1 VLAAERLHGGYVV
14 ARRVRVLA
22 DNLTALIPPDVSVLD
37 IGCGDGVLGSVITT
51 RRPDI
56 SLVGAE
62 VLLRP
67 HSRIPITM
75 FDGLTLPF
83 PDHAVDVA
91 LLVDVVH
98 HASDPHRLLAEAARV
113 ATTMVIIKDHY
124 LRGLLARPTLAFM
137 DRVGNARHG
146 VALPYHYW
154 TPSEWRDAFA
164 LMNATVRAESTK
176 LGLYPAPA
184 RWIFERSLHFVALL
198 GLKQPS
204 WRW

>member
-1 VLAAERLHGGYVV
+1 VLAERLHDGYVV
-14 ARRVRVLA
+14 GRRVRALA
-22 DNLTALIPPDVSVLD
+22 DNLTGLIPPDVSVLD
-37 IGCGDGVLGSVITT
+37 IGCGDGMLGSVITT

-62 VLLRP
+62 VLIRP
-67 HSRIPITM
+67 HSRIPITT

-83 PDHAVDVA
+83 PDRAVDVT
-91 LLVDVVH
+91 LLIDVVH
-98 HASDPHRLLAEAARV
+98 HASDPNRLLAEAARV
-113 ATTMVIIKDHY
+113 ATTAVIVKDHY

-154 TPSEWRDAFA
+154 TPNEWRDAFA
-164 LMNATVRAESTK
+164 RMNVTVSVESTR

-198 GLKQPS
+198 GVREPNLGS
-204 WRW
+204 

>member
-1 VLAAERLHGGYVV
+1 VLAERLHGGYV
-14 ARRVRVLA
+14 AGRRVRVLA
-22 DNLTALIPPDVSVLD
+22 DNLTGLIPPAVSVLD
-37 IGCGDGVLGSVITT
+37 IGCGDGVLGSVLTT

-62 VLLRP
+62 ILLRP
-67 HSRIPITM
+67 RSRIPITR
-75 FDGLTLPF
+75 FDGMTLPF

-113 ATTMVIIKDHY
+113 ATTAVIIKDHY
-124 LRGLLARPTLAFM
+124 LRGMFARPTLAFM
-137 DRVGNARHG
+137 DRIGNARHG

-154 TPSEWRDAFA
+154 TPDEWRDAFA
-164 LMNATVRAESTK
+164 RMHATVRVESTK

-184 RWIFERSLHFVALL
+184 RWVFERSLHFVAVL
-198 GLKQPS
+198 GLKQP
-204 WRW
+204 RWET

>member
-1 VLAAERLHGGYVV
+1 MLAERLHGSYV
-14 ARRVRVLA
+14 AGRRVRVLA
-22 DNLTALIPPDVSVLD
+22 DTLTGLIPPRVSVLD
-37 IGCGDGVLGSVITT
+37 IGCGDGMLGSVLIT

-62 VLLRP
+62 VLIRP
-67 HSRIPITM
+67 QSRIPITT

-113 ATTMVIIKDHY
+113 ATTSVLIKDHY
-124 LRGLLARPTLAFM
+124 RRGLLARPTLAFM

-146 VALPYHYW
+146 VALPYQYW
-154 TPSEWRDAFA
+154 TLNEWRYAFA
-164 LMNATVRAESTK
+164 LMDATVRAERTK

>member
-1 VLAAERLHGGYVV
+1 VLAERLHDGYVV
-14 ARRVRVLA
+14 GRRVRVLA
-22 DNLTALIPPDVSVLD
+22 DNLTGLIPPDASVLD
-37 IGCGDGVLGSVITT
+37 IGCGDGVLGSVIAT

-62 VLLRP
+62 VLIRP
-67 HSRIPITM
+67 HSRIPITT

-83 PDHAVDVA
+83 PDRAVDVT
-91 LLVDVVH
+91 LLIDVVH
-98 HASDPHRLLAEAARV
+98 HASDPYRLLAEAARV
-113 ATTMVIIKDHY
+113 ATTAVIIKDHY

-146 VALPYHYW
+146 VALPFHYW
-154 TPSEWRDAFA
+154 TPNQWRDAFA
-164 LMNATVRAESTK
+164 RMNATVRVESTR

-198 GLKQPS
+198 GVTELNLGF
-204 WRW
+204 

>member
-1 VLAAERLHGGYVV
+1 MLAERLHDSYVV
-14 ARRVRVLA
+14 GRRVRVLA
-22 DNLTALIPPDVSVLD
+22 DNLTGLIPPDVSVLD
-37 IGCGDGVLGSVITT
+37 VGCGDGLLGSVIMA

-62 VLLRP
+62 VLVRP
-67 HSRIPITM
+67 HSRSPTTT

-83 PDHAVDVA
+83 ADRAVDVA

-113 ATTMVIIKDHY
+113 ATTAVIIKDHY
-124 LRGLLARPTLAFM
+124 LHGVLARSTLAFM
-137 DRVGNARHG
+137 DRTGNARHG

-154 TPSEWRDAFA
+154 TPNEWRDAFER
-164 LMNATVRAESTK
+164 MNAAVRVESTR

-198 GLKQPS
+198 GLEDLNRRS
-204 WRW
+204 

>member
-1 VLAAERLHGGYVV
+1 VLAERLHGGYVV
-14 ARRVRVLA
+14 GRRVRVLA
-22 DNLTALIPPDVSVLD
+22 DNLTELIPPDVSVLD
-37 IGCGDGVLGSVITT
+37 IGCGDGVLGRVLTT

-56 SLVGAE
+56 SVVGAE

-67 HSRIPITM
+67 QSRIPITT

-83 PDHAVDVA
+83 SNGAVDVA
-91 LLVDVVH
+91 LLVDVIH

-113 ATTMVIIKDHY
+113 ATTAVIIKDHY
-124 LRGLLARPTLAFM
+124 LRGMLARPTLAFM
-137 DRVGNARHG
+137 DRIGNARHG

-164 LMNATVRAESTK
+164 RMHATVRAESTK

-184 RWIFERSLHFVALL
+184 AWIFERSLHFVALL
-198 GLKQPS
+198 GLKQP
-204 WRW
+204 RWKT